1 VKENKVIVPYIISY
15 KKTKYIH
22 PYQNNP
28 EYNVPHS
35 NNFEAIVQKLEHEFY
50 NPKY

>member
-1 VKENKVIVPYIISY
+1 VKENKVIVPCIISY